1 MSLLLQK
8 KTDQAIEVRTSLSI
22 IRMFLMM
29 KLNLQDQQELM
40 KNLFDGEHK
49 LKYEKE
55 YHNSISLLLDSLC
68 TRNQIDEADTFC
80 VMNMK
85 IITEEV
91 SSVLKQEDLTT
102 DWQRIL
108 GSLIHMRCNRVY
120 GINSE
125 LERKTMF
132 IVDKVVNSKRY
143 TDMFLEVDNE
153 TK

>member
-1 MSLLLQK
+1 
-8 KTDQAIEVRTSLSI
+8 
-22 IRMFLMM
+22 
-29 KLNLQDQQELM
+29 
-40 KNLFDGEHK
+40 
-49 LKYEKE
+49 
-55 YHNSISLLLDSLC
+55 
-68 TRNQIDEADTFC
+68 
-80 VMNMK
+80 MNMK